1 MVTFKTLNSFH
12 KFLLKA
18 VVLYSFCYFFYEFIL
33 KKYTRFDQYF
43 IRLII
48 DTCERILSFLNYKTF
63 SSKEINDFQVFG
75 IDGSNGVWIG
85 GPCNGITLMFL
96 FAIFIIAYP
105 GNLKHKLWYLPIGII
120 LVYSLNLFRIVSLS
134 LIAYYKPSYL
144 EFNHTYTFTF
154 IAYSFVFSLW
164 MLWVN
169 KFSIEKENI

>member
-1 MVTFKTLNSFH
+1 LATFKSLNTFH

-18 VVLYSFCYFFYEFIL
+18 SLLYVLCYFFYEFIL
-33 KKYTRFDQYF
+33 KEHTNFDQYF
-43 IRLII
+43 IRVII
-48 DTCERILSFLNYKTF
+48 NACEKILSFLNYKTF
-63 SSKEINDFQVFG
+63 SSREINDFQVFG

-105 GNLKHKLWYLPIGII
+105 GNSKHKLWYLPLGII
-120 LVYSLNLFRIVSLS
+120 LVYGLNLLRIVSLS

-164 MLWVN
+164 MLWAN
-169 KFSIEKENI
+169 KFSNEKENI

>member
-1 MVTFKTLNSFH
+1 MVKFKTLNTFH

-18 VVLYSFCYFFYEFIL
+18 GLLYLFFYFFYELIL
-33 KKYTRFDQYF
+33 KKYTSFDQYF
-43 IRLII
+43 IRVII
-48 DTCERILSFLNYKTF
+48 NACELILSFLNYKTF
-63 SSKEINDFQVFG
+63 SSREINDFQVFG

-134 LIAYYKPSYL
+134 LISYYKPSYL

-154 IAYSFVFSLW
+154 IAYSFVFFLW
-164 MLWVN
+164 MVWVN
-169 KFSIEKENI
+169 KFSKEKI

>member
-1 MVTFKTLNSFH
+1 MVKFKTLNTFH

-18 VVLYSFCYFFYEFIL
+18 GLLYVFFYFIYELIL
-33 KKYTRFDQYF
+33 KKYTSFDQYF
-43 IRLII
+43 IRII
-48 DTCERILSFLNYKTF
+48 INACELILSFLNYKTF
-63 SSKEINDFQVFG
+63 SSREINDFQVFG

-85 GPCNGITLMFL
+85 GPCNGVTLMFL

-105 GNLKHKLWYLPIGII
+105 GNFKHKLWYLPIGII

-144 EFNHTYTFTF
+144 EINHTYTFTF

-169 KFSIEKENI
+169 KFSIVKENI

>member
-1 MVTFKTLNSFH
+1 LAKFKTLNTFH

-18 VVLYSFCYFFYEFIL
+18 GLLYAVCYFVYELIL

-43 IRLII
+43 IRII
-48 DTCERILSFLNYKTF
+48 INACEQILSFLNYKTF

-105 GNLKHKLWYLPIGII
+105 GNLKHKLWYLPLGMI
-120 LVYSLNLFRIVSLS
+120 LVYGLNLFRIISLS
-134 LIAYYKPSYL
+134 LIAYYNPSYL

-169 KFSIEKENI
+169 KFSKEIKKP